1 MATSQGSVPNTESV
15 LTENFKTVLSK
26 SLRSQGSSNRILL
39 DELDGLQGRADLV
52 IARIDFKA
60 LPDVPCLED
69 LAVTLRLPAKA
80 RLLAMLRYGASRT
93 RPYLARVTGFSDNS
107 LGSHIRQLESVG
119 LARVH
124 GNSSVSLNYRL
135 PWSMVDIE
143 TYEVKLY
150 NWRRALHQAMGY
162 RSFSHSV
169 RVVMPPPGARVRQKT
184 HASIPQHRDR
194 TYIYRERWRHTY
206 RDSKQEAPPSS
217 EPQALFDGSRSN
229 PKQILGREG
238 THIDASNL
246 NRSTASSHCS
256 R

>member
-1 MATSQGSVPNTESV
+1 MATSQGFIPNNESV

-80 RLLAMLRYGASRT
+80 RLLAMLRYGAPRT
-93 RPYLARVTGFSDNS
+93 RPYLARVTGFSDSS
-107 LGSHIRQLESVG
+107 LGSHIRQLESAG

-124 GNSSVSLNYRL
+124 GNSSVSLNHRL

-143 TYEVKLY
+143 AYEVKLY
-150 NWRRALHQAMGY
+150 NWRRALHQAMNY

-169 RVVMPPPGARVRQKT
+169 RVVMPPSGARCARKLTPVFLNNGIGLISIQNDGDT
-184 HASIPQHRDR
+184 HVEIRSKKHRRPASRSLYLMAVGVILSRSLEGNAFTPQH
-194 TYIYRERWRHTY
+194 
-206 RDSKQEAPPSS
+206 Q
-217 EPQALFDGSRSN
+217 L
-229 PKQILGREG
+229 
-238 THIDASNL
+238 
-246 NRSTASSHCS
+246 
-256 R
+256 